1 MALQQPIQQPYNYP
15 YSFIPN
21 QPVIPN
27 QQVIQNNQSQQN
39 VITVKTK
46 EEAFYWPVGP
56 GNSMIF
62 RKEDGTSIYIKTM
75 GYSTSEPPIFEEFSK
90 VIEEPVQNAPDY
102 KSEIDKLW
110 GEINAL
116 KNRQKPQNNKRREDG
131 HD

>member
-1 MALQQPIQQPYNYP
+1 MALQQPYNYP
-15 YSFIPN
+15 YSFMPMS
-21 QPVIPN
+21 QPMQTPV
-27 QQVIQNNQSQQN
+27 QNNQNQQNN
-39 VITVKTK
+39 VITVKAK

-75 GYSTSEPPIFEEFSK
+75 GYSTSESPIFEEFAK
-90 VIEEPVQNAPDY
+90 VIEEPVQNDTPDY
-102 KSEIDKLW
+102 KSEIDKIW

-131 HD
+131 ND